1 MRRTAGSSIIAEIN
15 ITPLT
20 DVFLVLL
27 IIVIIVAP
35 FMASM
40 RKGVRPPQVLGGTT
54 LDRQAL
60 TLEIDREGVYFI
72 DGRQVSPDDLTDTL
86 SARIASQT
94 GKTLVIRGDRD
105 SQSAAALAAM
115 DAARVAGAEQVILA
129 GISQAEPRLPLPT
142 QSGQDRAER

>member
-1 MRRTAGSSIIAEIN
+1 MRRVTDKSIIAEIN

-40 RKGVRPPQVLGGTT
+40 QKGVRPPQVLGGST

-60 TLEIDREGVYFI
+60 TLEIDRDGQYFLE
-72 DGRQVSPDDLTDTL
+72 GRQVPGAELVDTL
-86 SARIASQT
+86 SARVPSLPE
-94 GKTLVIRGDRD
+94 KTLVIRGDRE
-105 SQSAAALAAM
+105 SQSAATLTAM
-115 DAARVAGAEQVILA
+115 DAARSAGVEQVILA
-129 GISQAEPRLPLPT
+129 GISQTEPRVPLPPRT
-142 QSGQDRAER
+142 GPSGPRP